1 MITYGEY
8 KKLGYS
14 AVPKEQFERFSDM
27 AEKAVKK
34 FLRCNILTLSENA
47 KRGLCEICEIYYAER
62 EAGGRLAGFSNDGY
76 REQYFE
82 NDINKRVFGLVQLY
96 FPRELLFRGV

>member
-14 AVPKEQFERFSDM
+14 AVPKEQFARFADT
-27 AEKAVKK
+27 AEKAVRK
-34 FLRCNILTLSENA
+34 FCRYLDSVNDDGKRC
-47 KRGLCEICEIYYAER
+47 LCEICDIYFAENN
-62 EAGGRLAGFSNDGY
+62 AGRLAGFTNDGY

-82 NDINKRVFGLVQLY
+82 SNISRRVFELVQLY
-96 FPRELLFRGV
+96 FPRSQIFRGV

>member
-14 AVPKEQFERFSDM
+14 AVPKEQFVRFLNTAER
-27 AEKAVKK
+27 ALKK
-34 FLRCNILTLSENA
+34 FLRCNILNLSDNA
-47 KRGLCEICEIYYAER
+47 KRGVCEICEIYYAENK
-62 EAGGRLAGFSNDGY
+62 AGGLAGFSNDGY

-82 NDINKRVFGLVQLY
+82 SDTNKRVFEIIQLY
-96 FPRELLFRGV
+96 FPRELIFRGV